1 VTQAGRTPVLHRI
14 GQAPRRDFGPR
25 QPLTTTHHHGQLLRR
40 SDGRLGLVRI
50 SKNASSELVDRLA
63 CSVLCPFH
71 AHHGPVVAFFR
82 NPVRRFLSSIP
93 ETLLRVTYAEI
104 ADPWNAD
111 RVICPED
118 VYHELCAI
126 AGRDIPALLEGFV
139 DLVEYA
145 FFDAHHEPQLSFLT
159 DRRGRLRIDPHVYAV
174 ETLERD
180 LAAISARFGIAVAAT
195 TAPRNVGGQKP
206 EKGRTFLRDLLRRAT
221 GTGGYHRLAHAG
233 PLGVRY
239 GMADRHGVLLR
250 PMTRFE
256 LNGLANRF
264 AQELRKHE
272 PGPGLVRRIRRL
284 YASDE
289 TVWEQLRASGGDHP
303 LSDLLAA

>member
-1 VTQAGRTPVLHRI
+1 MTQAGRTPVLHRI

-63 CSVLCPFH
+63 
-71 AHHGPVVAFFR
+71 
-82 NPVRRFLSSIP
+82 
-93 ETLLRVTYAEI
+93 
-104 ADPWNAD
+104 
-111 RVICPED
+111 
-118 VYHELCAI
+118 
-126 AGRDIPALLEGFV
+126 
-139 DLVEYA
+139 
-145 FFDAHHEPQLSFLT
+145 
-159 DRRGRLRIDPHVYAV
+159 
-174 ETLERD
+174 
-180 LAAISARFGIAVAAT
+180 
-195 TAPRNVGGQKP
+195 
-206 EKGRTFLRDLLRRAT
+206 
-221 GTGGYHRLAHAG
+221 
-233 PLGVRY
+233 
-239 GMADRHGVLLR
+239 
-250 PMTRFE
+250 
-256 LNGLANRF
+256 NRF